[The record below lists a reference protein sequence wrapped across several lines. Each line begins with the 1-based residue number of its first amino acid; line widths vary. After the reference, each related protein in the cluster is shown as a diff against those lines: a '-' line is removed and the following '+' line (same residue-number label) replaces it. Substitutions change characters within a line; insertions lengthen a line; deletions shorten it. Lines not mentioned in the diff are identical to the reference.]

1 MKGGLGVIEINLQE
15 QFARIRSGDREA
27 FSCVY
32 QEMKQPVY
40 TICYRITGSKET
52 AEDITHDVFVKLFR
66 SPPDTSVK
74 NTRAWIFQ
82 MARNLSIDALRKE
95 SRRSDRDAPIEIEDP
110 YPHLDLRMD
119 IEAALGNLS
128 CDEREILTLHLNAA
142 LNFREI
148 SHIIG
153 LSLPATYRRYR
164 NALKLLQ
171 KALNGG

>member
-1 MKGGLGVIEINLQE
+1 MVEINLSEMLAGMQN
-15 QFARIRSGDREA
+15 GDRDA
-27 FSCVY
+27 FAAVY
-32 QEMKQPVY
+32 QALKRPVY
-40 TICYRITGSKET
+40 TICYRITQSRET
-52 AEDITHDVFVKLFR
+52 AEDITHDVFIKLFR
-66 SPPDTSVK
+66 SPPDASVK
-74 NTRAWIFQ
+74 NVRAWIFQ

>member
-1 MKGGLGVIEINLQE
+1 MKGGLGMVEMNLSE
-15 QFARIRSGDREA
+15 LFAGMQNGDRDA
-27 FSCVY
+27 FAAVY
-32 QEMKQPVY
+32 QALKRPVY
-40 TICYRITGSKET
+40 TICYRITQSRET
-52 AEDITHDVFVKLFR
+52 AEDITHDVFIKLFR
-66 SPPDTSVK
+66 SPPDASVK
-74 NTRAWIFQ
+74 NVRAWIFQ

-128 CDEREILTLHLNAA
+128 CDEREILTLYLNAA

>member
-1 MKGGLGVIEINLQE
+1 MAETNLQE
-15 QFARIRSGDREA
+15 LFVLLEKGDRDA
-27 FSCVY
+27 FSRIY
-32 QEMKQPVY
+32 QQLKQPVY
-40 TICYRITGSKET
+40 TICYRIVQSRET

-66 SPPDTSVK
+66 CPPDASVQ
-74 NTRAWIFQ
+74 NIRAWIFQ

-148 SHIIG
+148 SHITG